1 MRVGMLGVGH
11 WHAGMHAKGVLE
23 AGAQL
28 AGVWDPDPDAAA
40 RFVAASGGAARADA
54 AAVLD
59 DRPDLVIALGC
70 GPEAATRLAWL
81 LEQDIPILADKPIG
95 VSHGD
100 VAPLADAA
108 QQRGRFVAVAL
119 VNRIAGVFEARGAAG
134 RTAHVNFR
142 IINGPP
148 RRYRD
153 WGVPWMLDPQ
163 QSGGGALRNLGV
175 HGVDAFLTL
184 AGEQAVRVEHAAF
197 LNVFGEAVEDYA
209 CVVLRSADGMLGVIE
224 AGYTHP
230 DTGGSYEWRINARH
244 GALVDTGTRLIAT
257 PERALDPAAYAPSS
271 QRYSRFV
278 ADTLARMTD
287 GRPPA
292 VSLAEFARATEIVDQ
307 AYRFGG

>member
-11 WHAGMHAKGVLE
+11 WHAGMHANGVLE

-28 AGVWDPDPDAAA
+28 AGVWDPDPDAVA
-40 RFVAASGGAARADA
+40 RFVAQSGGAVRPDA

-59 DRPDLVIALGC
+59 DRPDLLVALGR

-81 LEQDIPILADKPIG
+81 IEQDIPILADKPIG
-95 VSHGD
+95 LSHAD
-100 VAPLADAA
+100 VALLADAA
-108 QQRGRFVAVAL
+108 RHRGRFVAVAL
-119 VNRIAGVFEARGAAG
+119 VNRIAGVLEALGDAG
-134 RTAHVNFR
+134 RPAHIHFR
-142 IINGPP
+142 IINGHP

-153 WGVPWMLDPQ
+153 WGVPWMLDPR

-184 AGEQAVRVEHAAF
+184 AGEQAVRVDHTAF
-197 LNVFGEAVEDYA
+197 HSIFGEAVEDYA
-209 CVVLRSADGMLGVIE
+209 CVVLRAADGMLGVIE

-230 DTGGSYEWRINARH
+230 DTGGSYEWRINARQ

-257 PERALDPAAYAPSS
+257 PDRALDPAAYVPSN

-278 ADTLARMTD
+278 ADTLARVTD

-292 VSLAEFARATEIVDQ
+292 VSLGQFTRATEIVDQ
-307 AYRFGG
+307 AYRFA